1 MKFKGTVWM
10 TALLAGV
17 VLYNYLIDAPAE
29 KKQKDDKERAEK
41 ILPFETDEVEG
52 FRLVKKGQTIHLK
65 RKQPDGWE
73 LLEPVKA
80 KANSEDVSA
89 FLSLFQATRS
99 NRIVEES
106 AKDLAIYG
114 LREPSLKITLA
125 LKDRGEKTVLVGDD
139 HPMNQDLYIK
149 REEENK
155 VLLAAAKRKD
165 IDKSV
170 SDFRDRNLLDFKA
183 EEIAEIQFQRSGK
196 SFSLNKRNEQ
206 WEIVDEVKFKG
217 SNDEIMSFLRKVQK
231 FEVKKFIDENPES
244 FESYGLDAPSQ
255 QVTLKTGAQGKSM
268 TLLVGGKMEDQGFH
282 GKVADAKNVVL
293 FGNQLVKDLSKK
305 PVDFISKTLFEFQ
318 EKDVAEIQLRT
329 PEKEILVARN
339 KRDAS
344 KWTIEKPVE
353 SAADSTAVNSLLFDL
368 KGARVAEFLT
378 TAIKNPRL
386 HGLDEPKRVLTVVM
400 GGEKTWTLELG
411 NRSFDEK
418 HFFAGRTG
426 DETVFTIAPETID
439 KLFRSLHD
447 LKNKKL
453 LSFKKDEV
461 EKILIEY
468 PGKAFELQK
477 HKKGWS
483 LIRPEKIQKMKR
495 FIENDILWSLNNLEY
510 QSIAAPLDDKD
521 SGLDQPAV
529 SVTIWKK
536 KGQKLGKVTV
546 GKKVRDKMEYYAGV
560 EGSADLYKIKNRF
573 LESLPKDLQKFKD
586 K

>member
-1 MKFKGTVWM
+1 
-10 TALLAGV
+10 
-17 VLYNYLIDAPAE
+17 
-29 KKQKDDKERAEK
+29 
-41 ILPFETDEVEG
+41 
-52 FRLVKKGQTIHLK
+52 
-65 RKQPDGWE
+65 
-73 LLEPVKA
+73 
-80 KANSEDVSA
+80 
-89 FLSLFQATRS
+89 
-99 NRIVEES
+99 
-106 AKDLAIYG
+106 
-114 LREPSLKITLA
+114 
-125 LKDRGEKTVLVGDD
+125 
-139 HPMNQDLYIK
+139 
-149 REEENK
+149 
-155 VLLAAAKRKD
+155 
-165 IDKSV
+165 
-170 SDFRDRNLLDFKA
+170 
-183 EEIAEIQFQRSGK
+183 
-196 SFSLNKRNEQ
+196 
-206 WEIVDEVKFKG
+206 
-217 SNDEIMSFLRKVQK
+217 
-231 FEVKKFIDENPES
+231 
-244 FESYGLDAPSQ
+244 
-255 QVTLKTGAQGKSM
+255 M

-305 PVDFISKTLFEFQ
+305 PVDFISQTLFEFQ
-318 EKDVAEIQLRT
+318 EKDVAKIQLRT
-329 PEKEILVARN
+329 PEEEILVARN
-339 KRDAS
+339 KPDAS

-411 NRSFDEK
+411 NRSSDEK

-426 DETVFTIAPETID
+426 DETVFMIASETID

-468 PGKAFELQK
+468 PDKAFELQK
-477 HKKGWS
+477 HKKGWG
-483 LIRPEKIQKMKR
+483 LIRPEKIRNMKG
-495 FIENDILWSLNNLEY
+495 FIGNDILWSLNNLEY

-536 KGQKLGKVTV
+536 KGQKLGKVAV
-546 GKKVRDKMEYYAGV
+546 GKKVRDKTEYYAGV